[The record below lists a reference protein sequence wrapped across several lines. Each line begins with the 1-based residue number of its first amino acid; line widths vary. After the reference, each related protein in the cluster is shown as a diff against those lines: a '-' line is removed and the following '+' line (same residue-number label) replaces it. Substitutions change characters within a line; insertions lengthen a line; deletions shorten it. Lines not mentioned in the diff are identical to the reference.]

1 MARVPQ
7 VSESADPEVAALIER
22 IKARR
27 GGALLDLDKALL
39 NAPTIA
45 DGWNAFLGAVR
56 TRCVLKGRWREL
68 AILQVAV
75 LNGADYEFNQHAPV
89 ALKEGMSQAQL
100 DALRRGDRRPF
111 DATEL
116 AILDYTDAMTRM
128 IRVPDAIFAAVK
140 ERLPAR
146 DLVELTATIGAYNLV
161 SRFLVALEIGH

>member
-1 MARVPQ
+1 M
-7 VSESADPEVAALIER
+7 SESADPEVQALIER

-75 LNGADYEFNQHAPV
+75 LNGADYEFNQHA
-89 ALKEGMSQAQL
+89 M
-100 DALRRGDRRPF
+100 LRRQQR
-111 DATEL
+111 
-116 AILDYTDAMTRM
+116 
-128 IRVPDAIFAAVK
+128 
-140 ERLPAR
+140 
-146 DLVELTATIGAYNLV
+146 
-161 SRFLVALEIGH
+161 